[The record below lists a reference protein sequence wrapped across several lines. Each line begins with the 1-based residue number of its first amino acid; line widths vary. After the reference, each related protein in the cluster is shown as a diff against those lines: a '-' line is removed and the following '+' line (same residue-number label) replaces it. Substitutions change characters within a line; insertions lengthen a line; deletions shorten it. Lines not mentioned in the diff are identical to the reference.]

1 MELDKALGFAV
12 ILGWDDLKKVSDACS
27 ARVEYQCEPGTS
39 LDYLNVWSVDPE
51 GHQNRV
57 CEYWTGTS
65 PAHPT
70 GVRFTNSFQSD
81 QLGQALDFIL
91 MNQGQF
97 TRAADACR
105 DGLAL
110 IYPPSG
116 DERAEAATWMKGVHG
131 TPTNISRSADKRVA
145 TLQPAFSGAAPRR
158 KPPVA
163 GRLPR
168 RLPKRIAKSTHP
180 SPA

>member
-27 ARVEYQCEPGTS
+27 ARVEYQCEAGTS
-39 LDYLNVWSVDPE
+39 LDYVNVWSVDAE
-51 GHQNRV
+51 DHQNRV

-97 TRAADACR
+97 TRPADACR

-110 IYPPSG
+110 IYPPTA
-116 DERAEAATWMKGVHG
+116 DQIAEAATWMKGVHG
-131 TPTNISRSADKRVA
+131 APTNISRPEDQRVA
-145 TLQPAFSGAAPRR
+145 TR
-158 KPPVA
+158 
-163 GRLPR
+163 
-168 RLPKRIAKSTHP
+168 
-180 SPA
+180 